1 MEREPV
7 LVAQI
12 VAAIMAVLG
21 ALVALG
27 VVNLVP
33 EQLSAVEQAI
43 GAVLAVIVPLAA
55 TMWARAQ
62 VTPLADPRDDEG
74 VKLQRVD
81 GFDAV
86 KR

>member
-81 GFDAV
+81 GFDPV